1 MKKQT
6 GCLARNLSV
15 LRQLHKFSQEE
26 VAEAIGVSRQAVAK
40 WESGESAPDIANCD
54 ALTQLYQV
62 SLDDLIHYDDR
73 KTSMS
78 IPPKGKHMFGAVK
91 VGERGQ
97 IVLPKRAREV
107 FHIQPGDIIV
117 VLGDEN
123 PEMAGIALVK
133 GETILQS
140 TDLLC
145 RALRAADEED
155 VP

>member
-54 ALTQLYQV
+54 ALAQLYQV

>member
-1 MKKQT
+1 
-6 GCLARNLSV
+6 
-15 LRQLHKFSQEE
+15 
-26 VAEAIGVSRQAVAK
+26 
-40 WESGESAPDIANCD
+40 
-54 ALTQLYQV
+54 
-62 SLDDLIHYDDR
+62 
-73 KTSMS
+73 MS

-107 FHIQPGDIIV
+107 FHIQPGDIMV

-140 TDLLC
+140 TDLLR

-155 VP
+155 AP

>member
-6 GCLARNLSV
+6 SCLARNLSV
-15 LRQLHKFSQEE
+15 LRQLHKLSQEE
-26 VAEAIGVSRQAVAK
+26 VAEAVGVSRQAVAK
-40 WESGESAPDIANCD
+40 WESGESAPDIVNCD
-54 ALTQLYQV
+54 ALAQLYQV
-62 SLDDLIHYDDR
+62 SLDNLIHYDDR
-73 KTSMS
+73 RTSMS

-107 FHIQPGDIIV
+107 FHIQPGDIMV

-140 TDLLC
+140 TDLLR

-155 VP
+155 AP

>member
-6 GCLARNLSV
+6 SCLARNLSV

-26 VAEAIGVSRQAVAK
+26 VAETIGVSRQAVAK

-54 ALTQLYQV
+54 ALAQLYQV

-78 IPPKGKHMFGAVK
+78 IPPRGKHMFGAVK

-140 TDLLC
+140 TDLLR

-155 VP
+155 AP

>member
-6 GCLARNLSV
+6 SCLARNLSV
-15 LRQLHKFSQEE
+15 LRQLHKLSQEE
-26 VAEAIGVSRQAVAK
+26 VAEAVGVSRQAVAK
-40 WESGESAPDIANCD
+40 WESGESAPDIVNCD
-54 ALTQLYQV
+54 ALAQLYQV
-62 SLDDLIHYDDR
+62 SLDDLIHYDER
-73 KTSMS
+73 KTAMS
-78 IPPKGKHMFGAVK
+78 IPPRGKHMFGAVK

-107 FHIQPGDIIV
+107 FHIKPGDIMV

-140 TDLLC
+140 TDLLR
-145 RALRAADEED
+145 RALRAVDEED
-155 VP
+155 GA